1 MIQFKIYNDDK
12 IRHWANFPTLKDPY
26 VLENTLLR
34 IINELFTSLGQPIE
48 KEFNIHNPR
57 LANLHF
63 VYFTSSNFRAWG
75 ELPLGYIYNDMV
87 RHIQNRNT
95 SNNFIMTLESIFI
108 DNTNSQASYDYFND
122 DIIQPSNS
130 LAYEIVSSYISENYL
145 NSYNYIINNNNGIL
159 VVMIPTINGTMCY
172 IIAVGFDPMSMA
184 KWFCTKDNLND
195 VNSLPFARYM
205 SLRSIVSVKLGGFGK
220 VTSSNLDLAIDI
232 ECSDS
237 RVRENIN
244 YCINMLNGYEISAL
258 KKKSFYDTE
267 VKYGNFPIGY
277 EWLYTYDISS
287 PALYYNYTD
296 RKQEKFLL
304 TKFNQPCDY
313 RVDYRILK
321 RQNDLIKI
329 AEKRKEI
336 GVGS

>member
-12 IRHWANFPTLKDPY
+12 IRHWAGFPTLKDPY

-34 IINELFTSLGQPIE
+34 IINELFAAMGLPVE
-48 KEFNIHNPR
+48 NEFNILNPR
-57 LANLHF
+57 LANLYF
-63 VYFTSSNFRAWG
+63 VYYTSSNFQAWG

-108 DNTNSQASYDYFND
+108 DNVAQQSSFDFND
-122 DIIQPSNS
+122 DIVMPSNS
-130 LAYEIVSSYISENYL
+130 LAYEIVSSYITENYL
-145 NSYNYIINNNNGIL
+145 NSYNYIINNNNGIM
-159 VVMIPTINGTMCY
+159 VAMIPTVNGTMCY
-172 IIAVGFDPMSMA
+172 ILGVGFDQSSMA
-184 KWFCTKDNLND
+184 KWFCTKDDLND
-195 VNSLPFARYM
+195 INSLPFARYM

-220 VTSSNLDLAIDI
+220 MPSTNGLDLAIDV

-237 RVRENIN
+237 RARENIN
-244 YCINMLNGYEISAL
+244 YCINSLNGYEISAL
-258 KKKSFYDTE
+258 KKKSIYDTE
-267 VKYGNFPIGY
+267 VKYGNFPIDY
-277 EWLYTYDISS
+277 NWLSIYDMAV
-287 PALYYNYTD
+287 PAAYHNYTD

-329 AEKRKEI
+329 AEKRKSI
-336 GVGS
+336 GVGT

>member
-12 IRHWANFPTLKDPY
+12 IRHWAGFPTLKDPC

-34 IINELFTSLGQPIE
+34 IINELFVAIGLPEE
-48 KEFNIHNPR
+48 KEFNILNPR
-57 LANLHF
+57 LSNLYF
-63 VYFTSSNFRAWG
+63 VYYTSSNFQSWG

-108 DNTNSQASYDYFND
+108 DNNNQQSSFDFND
-122 DIIQPSNS
+122 DIIMPSNS
-130 LAYEIVSSYISENYL
+130 LAYEIVSSYITENYL
-145 NSYNYIINNNNGIL
+145 NSYNYIINNNNGIM
-159 VVMIPTINGTMCY
+159 VAMIPTINGTMCY
-172 IIAVGFDPMSMA
+172 ILAVGFDPVSMA
-184 KWFCTKDNLND
+184 KWFCTRDNLND
-195 VNSLPFARYM
+195 INSLPFARYM

-220 VTSSNLDLAIDI
+220 IPSANGLDLAIDI

-237 RVRENIN
+237 RARENIN
-244 YCINMLNGYEISAL
+244 YCINALNGYEISAL
-258 KKKSFYDTE
+258 KKKSIYDTE
-267 VKYGNFPIGY
+267 VKYGNFPIDY
-277 EWLYTYDISS
+277 NWLSVYDIAV
-287 PALYYNYTD
+287 PAAYHNYTD

-329 AEKRKEI
+329 AEKRKSI
-336 GVGS
+336 GVGN